1 MQEYS
6 SNNSPLLIIYKGAM
20 AGSRWVVSTD
30 SVTLGR
36 AKDCEVVLSER
47 EVSRYHARIER
58 DAAGYLVRDLGS
70 RNGTHVNGES
80 VRGLPY
86 RLRDGDEIELAG
98 ALRIS
103 FVAGEATLP
112 LADLGLD
119 GIDLD
124 QVGQRLQ
131 VDQATRQVCFGRQI
145 LDPPLSPAQF
155 SFLVRLIT
163 AKGAVVTREEAVAA
177 VWPDAAGG
185 VTDQA
190 LDALVYRL
198 RERLSELDPDH
209 MYVST
214 VRGHGFRFSLRP

>member
-1 MQEYS
+1 M
-6 SNNSPLLIIYKGAM
+6 NNSPLLIIYKGSM
-20 AGSRWVVSTD
+20 AGSRWMVSSD

-36 AKDCEVVLSER
+36 ARDCEVVLPER

-58 DAAGYLVRDLGS
+58 DATGYVLRDLGS
-70 RNGTHVNGES
+70 RNGTLVNGEA

-98 ALRIS
+98 ALKLS

-119 GIDLD
+119 GVDNDHI
-124 QVGQRLQ
+124 GQRLQ

-155 SFLVRLIT
+155 GFLVRLIA

-177 VWPDAAGG
+177 VWPEAAGG

-209 MYVST
+209 VYIAT